1 MILRIPALVLTLGV
15 CFAGSGHPQ
24 SARRAS
30 APIKEKTMRVYSL
43 RVPGQWGADLSP
55 DGRWV
60 AVAVLRKVVAPE
72 TNKEEAFVDVEVW
85 DFRANKRMAQRTL
98 EHRPASAPVTAEWG
112 QVRYSGDG
120 RVLLVY
126 DGELLSVLQADTL
139 EEITRIDLGL
149 PAWPR
154 DSQVVDLAMPRQA
167 AREVAVL
174 LSWGGGRGGA
184 VRLYDLQT
192 GALGRQWEFDH
203 GYPELGARVAWKPDG
218 RKLAVSLLPVVP
230 GVQLPKGEKTLQV
243 MDAESGKILARINTG
258 YLAGP
263 VCFTADDKLV
273 TATAE
278 PAWALVLG
286 THKIKIWNATTGHLL
301 REIESPL
308 SGVRESLVLSADGK
322 RLLGYV
328 GSEKA
333 TLNLD
338 ATDPTEILEQKFRLW
353 DLPTGRMVA
362 TSPKILPPADK
373 RAQLRLSAKGDLVLV
388 FWSSADKP
396 LLVYEID

>member
-1 MILRIPALVLTLGV
+1 MVLPITILALTLGI
-15 CFAGSGHPQ
+15 CFVAPAHAQ
-24 SARRAS
+24 NARRAR
-30 APIKEKTMRVYSL
+30 APLKEKTMRVHSL
-43 RVPGQWGADLSP
+43 RVAGQWGADISP
-55 DGRWV
+55 DGNSV

-72 TNKEEAFVDVEVW
+72 TNNEEAFVDVEIW
-85 DFRANKRMAQRTL
+85 DFRATKRMAQRTL

-154 DSQVVDLAMPRQA
+154 DSQVVDLAMPREA

-230 GVQLPKGEKTLQV
+230 GVQLPKDEKTLQV

-263 VCFTADDKLV
+263 ICFTADDKLV

-278 PAWALVLG
+278 SAWALVLG
-286 THKIKIWNATTGHLL
+286 THKIKIWNATSERLL
-301 REIESPL
+301 REIESAP
-308 SGVRESLVLSADGK
+308 SGVRESLALSADGK

-333 TLNLD
+333 TLNLS
-338 ATDPTEILEQKFRLW
+338 ASDPTEILEQKFRLW
-353 DLPTGRMVA
+353 DLPSGRIVT

-373 RAQLRLSAKGDLVLV
+373 RAQLRLNAKGDFVLV
-388 FWSSADKP
+388 FWNSVDKP
-396 LLVYEID
+396 VLVYEIE